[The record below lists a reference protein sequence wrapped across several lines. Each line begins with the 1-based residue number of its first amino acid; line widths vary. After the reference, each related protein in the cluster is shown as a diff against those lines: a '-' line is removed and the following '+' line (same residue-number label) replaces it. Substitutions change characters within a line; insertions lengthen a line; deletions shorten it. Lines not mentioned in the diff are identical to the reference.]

1 MEGEQ
6 LWDDNEETCDVL
18 LRTLEAAR
26 FVATN
31 TGAYRIRA
39 EDRLQGRAALGCDTW
54 AFSMHLGCSD
64 CSLQIG

>member
-31 TGAYRIRA
+31 TGAYHIRA
-39 EDRLQGRAALGCDTW
+39 EARLQGRVALGSESW
-54 AFSMHLGCSD
+54 ALSMYLG
-64 CSLQIG
+64 